1 MVLDSKFSLPIIIPV
16 LNFQWVWFEWLHV
29 SSLCSTWSILS
40 LKIFEI
46 HRRLQFR
53 LNYCC
58 LNPLCP
64 IPSFCL
70 KTKSKTIRLSLSFYF
85 SKNERFYQRS
95 NEIGLIFE
103 KYFLIDHVSKSRK
116 MRFPLALEWL
126 TVSKSL
132 RPSTNQH
139 LVSLIAPISTQT
151 IQFWSES
158 LRFFSNWVKRENASG
173 NAEIIFTLG

>member
-1 MVLDSKFSLPIIIPV
+1 MSVPYVVLGVYCPWRFLKFTGDFNFVWISAAWILCVPSRHFASKR
-16 LNFQWVWFEWLHV
+16 N
-29 SSLCSTWSILS
+29 
-40 LKIFEI
+40 LK
-46 HRRLQFR
+46 Q
-53 LNYCC
+53 YG
-58 LNPLCP
+58 
-64 IPSFCL
+64 
-70 KTKSKTIRLSLSFYF
+70 SLSFYF